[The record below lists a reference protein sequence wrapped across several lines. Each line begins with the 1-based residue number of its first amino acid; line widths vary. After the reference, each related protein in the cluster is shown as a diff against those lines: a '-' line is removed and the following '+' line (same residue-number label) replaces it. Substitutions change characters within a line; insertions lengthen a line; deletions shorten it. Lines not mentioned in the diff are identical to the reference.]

1 MRLGYFPFFLVYILN
16 NSNPMTPPPAYI
28 KENKCKNL
36 LMKINIINFNTYK
49 IEYDKLIN
57 FR

>member
-1 MRLGYFPFFLVYILN
+1 
-16 NSNPMTPPPAYI
+16 MTPPQADS